1 MVYTC
6 NNCKSHVETRYH
18 CTLCDNFDLCVNCKD
33 KDGHPHPMEKLGFA
47 LNNDPSPA
55 DKKQT
60 NPQENYER
68 RKLSIQRCIQ
78 SLVHACQCRDA
89 NCRLRCLPSSCQKMK
104 RVVMHTKNCKIK
116 TNGGCLIC
124 KQLIAL
130 CCYHAKHCQETK
142 CLVPFCST
150 IKHKI
155 KQQLQQRL
163 QQAQLL
169 SLLTPDQQNQ
179 TLQILKS
186 NPLLIVAF
194 IKQRTALVHQQQP
207 GQHGGGVGGPL
218 GPNQPQQQQPGLQHM
233 ISQQQQPQHQAQP
246 MAMGAQMPQQPD
258 APQQKLSIQRS
269 IQSLTHACQCRD
281 AKCHLPTLNC
291 QKMKRLM
298 IHIKYCKERK
308 TNGDCPMCKELI
320 TLCCYHAKGCQ
331 ETKCL
336 VLFCSNIKHKI
347 KHQQRIQ
354 QLQQQVRL
362 L

>member
-18 CTLCDNFDLCVNCKD
+18 CTLCDNFDLCVNCKE

-68 RKLSIQRCIQ
+68 RKLSIQR
-78 SLVHACQCRDA
+78 
-89 NCRLRCLPSSCQKMK
+89 
-104 RVVMHTKNCKIK
+104 
-116 TNGGCLIC
+116 
-124 KQLIAL
+124 
-130 CCYHAKHCQETK
+130 
-142 CLVPFCST
+142 
-150 IKHKI
+150 
-155 KQQLQQRL
+155 
-163 QQAQLL
+163 
-169 SLLTPDQQNQ
+169 
-179 TLQILKS
+179 
-186 NPLLIVAF
+186 
-194 IKQRTALVHQQQP
+194 
-207 GQHGGGVGGPL
+207 
-218 GPNQPQQQQPGLQHM
+218 
-233 ISQQQQPQHQAQP
+233 
-246 MAMGAQMPQQPD
+246 
-258 APQQKLSIQRS
+258 S

-298 IHIKYCKERK
+298 IHVKYCKERK
-308 TNGDCPMCKELI
+308 TNGNCPICKELI
-320 TLCCYHAKGCQ
+320 TVCCYHAKGCQ

-336 VLFCSNIKHKI
+336 VPFCSNIKHKI

-362 L
+362 LSL

>member
-169 SLLTPDQQNQ
+169 RRRLGVMQQNPNLAQQQLQLMQQQQQQPQLMAMDAQMPRQPGVIGPVGQVGPQGGIILQKHGLQQLMQTLKSLLTPDQQNQ

-194 IKQRTALVHQQQP
+194 IKQRQQP

-258 APQQKLSIQRS
+258 APQQFMQILRS
-269 IQSLTHACQCRD
+269 PYTPD
-281 AKCHLPTLNC
+281 
-291 QKMKRLM
+291 
-298 IHIKYCKERK
+298 
-308 TNGDCPMCKELI
+308 
-320 TLCCYHAKGCQ
+320 
-331 ETKCL
+331 
-336 VLFCSNIKHKI
+336 
-347 KHQQRIQ
+347 
-354 QLQQQVRL
+354 
-362 L
+362 